1 MRVSELID
9 LLQRHPFD
17 AEVELAV
24 VFPTD
29 DEQDEITVDRF
40 PVDSVMPWVD
50 DDSDEVVIWLIGGD
64 EDDLDAFEHAI
75 EHMNDDDEDDATKPS
90 GGQHSHGPAGHTPDH
105 GEPGHTH

>member
-29 DEQDEITVDRF
+29 DDQDEITVDRF

-50 DDSDEVVIWLIGGD
+50 DDSEEVVIWLIGGD
-64 EDDLDAFEHAI
+64 EDDLDAFENAI
-75 EHMNDDDEDDATKPS
+75 EHMNDDEDGEGHS
-90 GGQHSHGPAGHTPDH
+90 HSHGEDGHTHDHDH
-105 GEPGHTH
+105 GAPGHTH

>member
-29 DEQDEITVDRF
+29 DDQDEITVDRF
-40 PVDSVMPWVD
+40 PVDSEMPWVD

-64 EDDLDAFEHAI
+64 DDDLDAFEHAI
-75 EHMNDDDEDDATKPS
+75 EHMNDDDDDATKPS
-90 GGQHSHGPAGHTPDH
+90 SGAHSHGPDGHTHDH
-105 GEPGHTH
+105 GDPGHTH